1 MNSGTAYSHILVP
14 TDLSDFAD
22 QAIRYAGLIAKR
34 LGSRVTL
41 MYADEA
47 YFPIDV
53 LEFPLGYALEH
64 ASDTTTKMHERLRA
78 TAADL
83 LPDVRVET
91 TVVRDTPARAILRT
105 AQNIHADLV
114 VMGTHGR
121 HGWRRAL
128 LGSVTETVLHQT
140 DRPLITVTPGVFTA
154 AQQPQ
159 IKSVLC
165 PVNFTYIARESLQH
179 ACGIASAFDA
189 ELVIVYVAEGIQP
202 PRLPEVEAAF
212 GLWVEPALRGR
223 ARYRLSVS
231 GEADPAEGVLA
242 TARDVQADMIV
253 LGAQHR
259 FFSDATVIGSTTE
272 RITRFARCP
281 VMTVVRHAQTELHAR
296 DREEELEGRPA
307 TAGSRA

>member
-1 MNSGTAYSHILVP
+1 MESTGYEHILVP
-14 TDLSDFAD
+14 TDMSDFAD
-22 QAIRYAGLIAKR
+22 QAIRYAGLFATR
-34 LGSRVTL
+34 LGSRLTL

-47 YFPIDV
+47 YFPLDV
-53 LEFPLGYALEH
+53 IEFPLGYALEH
-64 ASDTTTKMHERLRA
+64 APETTTKFHERLRLSA
-78 TAADL
+78 TEL
-83 LPDVRVET
+83 LPNLKIET
-91 TVVRDTPARAILRT
+91 TVVRDTPARAIVRT
-105 AQNIHADLV
+105 AKNLRADLI

-140 DRPLITVTPGVFTA
+140 DRPLITVTPGIFTA
-154 AQQPQ
+154 AHAPS
-159 IKSVLC
+159 IRTVLC
-165 PVNFTYIARESLQH
+165 PVNFTYIARASLHH
-179 ACGIASAFDA
+179 ACGIAAAFDA

-223 ARYRLSVS
+223 ARYRLSVA
-231 GEADPAEGVLA
+231 GEGNPAEGVLGA
-242 TARDVQADMIV
+242 AADVSADLIV

-281 VMTVVRHAQTELHAR
+281 VMTVVRHAQTELHVP
-296 DREEELEGRPA
+296 DRENREELVNA
-307 TAGSRA
+307 